1 MFSNQPTNFHQRTSQ
16 PPQGILVM
24 NNPLV
29 KSLLLIVGVV
39 LFMKYVAPKIPVVGT
54 YLTIT

>member
-1 MFSNQPTNFHQRTSQ
+1 
-16 PPQGILVM
+16 M